1 MTNWNDGRSVVYLDT
16 NSLHYLDLF
25 VRYVQDSGYTV
36 NDIGSE
42 ALARQLE
49 QVDEVGYRKSLQKGR
64 RIISFVLQE
73 DAQVELVYAGAIA
86 ARAEVLITGDGYLF
100 HTVNLIHNPSGRAR
114 YEAIQRHLEGLTAG
128 SLPVARDCNQL

>member
-1 MTNWNDGRSVVYLDT
+1 MTNRNDGRSVVYLDT

-73 DAQVELVYAGAIA
+73 DAQVEFSHISKIELLCGRVRGAVIENA
-86 ARAEVLITGDGYLF
+86 AKEGIPDRMWSRLGEQD
-100 HTVNLIHNPSGRAR
+100 SGR
-114 YEAIQRHLEGLTAG
+114 IQ
-128 SLPVARDCNQL
+128 